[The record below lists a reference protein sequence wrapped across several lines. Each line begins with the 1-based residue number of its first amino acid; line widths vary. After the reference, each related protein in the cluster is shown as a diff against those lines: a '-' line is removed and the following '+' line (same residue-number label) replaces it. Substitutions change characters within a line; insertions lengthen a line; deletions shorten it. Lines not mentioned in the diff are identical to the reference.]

1 MMAPPKQ
8 PEASAGV
15 RQLEHLRSAWNSFR
29 PAIGKFMF
37 RTESLLAR
45 PREVPTS
52 RALWLLTGALLL
64 SAPFCAQAGRAYVTN
79 EDGESVSV
87 LDTDRAEVVATVNV
101 GKRPRG
107 MKLSR
112 DGKELFV
119 AVSGLPK
126 CPPSV
131 PDEECAKLKR
141 DLTADGIAV
150 IDTTTLKLNRLLKS
164 GSDPEQF
171 DLSHD
176 GKRLFISNE
185 DSGTLTVVGIASGA
199 VEATVPVGKE
209 PEGVRVT
216 PDGRW
221 IVVTSESGN
230 AIYVIDAHTLKM
242 VKSVPVGKRP
252 RDVAFAPDSRTV
264 YVSGEFD
271 ASVYTTTIGDSA
283 SAADSAS
290 AVKLVQLRPEARP
303 MGVVLDA
310 LHKRLFVSTGRGGTI
325 AVVSLEG
332 DPKLVTEIQVG
343 ARPWGMALSHDGKRL
358 YTANGSS
365 NDVTII
371 DTTTLQVLKKVAV
384 GKSPWGVVL
393 DSRG

>member
-1 MMAPPKQ
+1 MSVTA
-8 PEASAGV
+8 ERSYSSRTTRLRWLASGV
-15 RQLEHLRSAWNSFR
+15 
-29 PAIGKFMF
+29 
-37 RTESLLAR
+37 LLFA
-45 PREVPTS
+45 VP
-52 RALWLLTGALLL
+52 L
-64 SAPFCAQAGRAYVTN
+64 CAQAGRAYVTN

-87 LDTDRAEVVATVNV
+87 IDTDKTEVVATVNV

-107 MKLSR
+107 LKLSR
-112 DGKELFV
+112 DGKELYV

-126 CPPSV
+126 CPPTV

-150 IDTTTLKLNRLLKS
+150 IDTVSLKLARLLKS

-185 DSGTLTVVGIASGA
+185 DSGTLTVVDIHSGT
-199 VEATVPVGKE
+199 VESSVAVGKE
-209 PEGVRVT
+209 PEGVRLS

-230 AIYVIDAHTLKM
+230 SIYVIDAQSLKM
-242 VKSVPVGKRP
+242 VRSVAVGKRP
-252 RDVAFAPDSRTV
+252 RDVAFAPDGRTV
-264 YVSGEFD
+264 YISGEFD
-271 ASVYTTTIGDSA
+271 ASVFTTTLPDSE
-283 SAADSAS
+283 SAT
-290 AVKLVQLRPEARP
+290 KLLQLRPEDKP
-303 MGVVLDA
+303 MGVIVDA
-310 LHKRLFVSTGRGGTI
+310 PRKRLFVSTGRGG
-325 AVVSLEG
+325 AVAVISLEG
-332 DPKLVTEIQVG
+332 PKLEAEIQVG
-343 ARPWGMALSHDGKRL
+343 ARPWGIALSHDGKRL

-371 DTTTLQVLKKVAV
+371 DTTTLQVVKKVPV

>member
-1 MMAPPKQ
+1 MLHTALPSK
-8 PEASAGV
+8 
-15 RQLEHLRSAWNSFR
+15 
-29 PAIGKFMF
+29 
-37 RTESLLAR
+37 SLS
-45 PREVPTS
+45 TS
-52 RALWLLTGALLL
+52 RASWLIAGVLLL
-64 SAPFCAQAGRAYVTN
+64 SAPLCAQAGRAYVTN

-87 LDTDRAEVVATVNV
+87 LDTAKAEVTATVNV

-112 DGKELFV
+112 DGAQLFV

-150 IDTTTLKLNRLLKS
+150 IDTATLKLIKLLKS

-171 DLSHD
+171 DVSHD
-176 GKRLFISNE
+176 GKQLYIANE

-209 PEGVRVT
+209 PEGVRLT
-216 PDGRW
+216 ADGRW

-242 VKSVPVGKRP
+242 VRSVPVGKRP
-252 RDVAFAPDSRTV
+252 RDVAFGPDGRTV

-271 ASVYTTTIGDSA
+271 ASLYTTTIPDSDSA
-283 SAADSAS
+283 TR
-290 AVKLVQLRPEARP
+290 LLQLRTEDKP
-303 MGVVLDA
+303 MGLVLDA
-310 LHKRLFVSTGRGGTI
+310 PRKRLFVSTGRGGTV
-325 AVVSLEG
+325 AVVSLDG
-332 DPKLVTEIQVG
+332 PKLVTEIPVG
-343 ARPWGMALSHDGKRL
+343 ARPWGIALSRDGKRL
-358 YTANGSS
+358 YSANGSS
-365 NDVTII
+365 NDVAII
-371 DTTTLQVLKKVAV
+371 DTTTLQVVKKVTV

-393 DSRG
+393 DNRG

>member
-1 MMAPPKQ
+1 M
-8 PEASAGV
+8 
-15 RQLEHLRSAWNSFR
+15 L
-29 PAIGKFMF
+29 
-37 RTESLLAR
+37 
-45 PREVPTS
+45 PTS
-52 RALWLLTGALLL
+52 LSSHSLPTLRASWLLTGVLLL
-64 SAPFCAQAGRAYVTN
+64 GAPLCAQAGRAYITN

-87 LDTDRAEVVATVNV
+87 LDTDKAEVVATVNV

-112 DGKELFV
+112 DGRQLFV

-150 IDTTTLKLNRLLKS
+150 IDTATLKLSKLLKS

-176 GKRLFISNE
+176 GKQLFIANE
-185 DSGTLTVVGIASGA
+185 DSGTLTVVNVLTGA
-199 VEATVPVGKE
+199 VEQAVPVGKE

-221 IVVTSESGN
+221 IVVTSEEGN
-230 AIYVIDAHTLKM
+230 AIYVVDARSLKV
-242 VKSVPVGKRP
+242 VKSVSVGKRP
-252 RDVAFAPDSRTV
+252 RDVAFTPDGRTA
-264 YVSGEFD
+264 YISGEFD
-271 ASVYTTTIGDSA
+271 SSLYKTTIPE
-283 SAADSAS
+283 AATATQ
-290 AVKLVQLRPEARP
+290 LLQLRKEARP

-310 LHKRLFVSTGRGGTI
+310 PRKRLFLSTGRGGSV
-325 AVVSLEG
+325 AVVSLDG
-332 DPKLVTEIQVG
+332 DAKLVTEIQVG
-343 ARPWGMALSHDGKRL
+343 ARPWGIALSHDGKRL
-358 YTANGSS
+358 YSANGSS

-371 DTTTLQVLKKVAV
+371 DTTTLTVVKKVAV